1 MTSIPAGIAA
11 QQALTQQAIA
21 LETVKK
27 SAEADQAIANLLAD
41 AVDNVPK
48 GSRGSVVNITA

>member
-27 SAEADQAIANLLAD
+27 SNEADQAIANLLAES
-41 AVDNVPK
+41 VDNVPA
-48 GSRGSVVNITA
+48 GSRGSIVNITA

>member
-27 SAEADQAIANLLAD
+27 SNEADQAIANLLAE
-41 AVDNVPK
+41 AVDNVPT
-48 GSRGSVVNITA
+48 GSRGSIVNITA

>member
-11 QQALTQQAIA
+11 QQAITQQAIA

-27 SAEADQAIANLLAD
+27 SAEADQVIANLLAE
-41 AVDNVPK
+41 AVESVPAS
-48 GSRGSVVNITA
+48 SRGGIVNITA

>member
-1 MTSIPAGIAA
+1 MTTIPAGIAA

-27 SAEADQAIANLLAD
+27 SNEADQAIANLIAEAAD
-41 AVDNVPK
+41 SVPT